1 MTNPHPHVIEI
12 HERIGMP
19 AMQGSIDSHAYGTE
33 VDCGVLSLR
42 HLRVELLV
50 LSDDLDRLTDQYRA
64 SRALD
69 NAVT

>member
-1 MTNPHPHVIEI
+1 
-12 HERIGMP
+12 
-19 AMQGSIDSHAYGTE
+19 MQGSIDSYAYGTE
-33 VDCGVLSLR
+33 VDGGILSLR

-69 NAVT
+69 IAVT